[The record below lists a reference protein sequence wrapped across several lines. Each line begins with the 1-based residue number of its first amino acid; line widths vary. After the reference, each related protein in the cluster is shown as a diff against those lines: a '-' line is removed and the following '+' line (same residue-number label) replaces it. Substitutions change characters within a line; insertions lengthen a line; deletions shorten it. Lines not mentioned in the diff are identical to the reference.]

1 MGKKREGRGEREGE
15 GIRRGESDGEGRK
28 KKSSEQSFC
37 EFTICK
43 NCSLLL
49 LPREVP
55 LICLRKVDVCNL
67 QIIKF

>member
-1 MGKKREGRGEREGE
+1 MKGKG
-15 GIRRGESDGEGRK
+15 K
-28 KKSSEQSFC
+28 KKSSEQNFC

-67 QIIKF
+67 QNIKF